1 MLILNLS
8 PEAEELL
15 AKMARET
22 GRAPEDIAR
31 RALLDFMEDYEDA
44 KLADARHHDSD
55 GTSFTLEEVMAKY
68 PAVAP
73 TEK

>member
-1 MLILNLS
+1 
-8 PEAEELL
+8 
-15 AKMARET
+15 
-22 GRAPEDIAR
+22 
-31 RALLDFMEDYEDA
+31 MEDYEDA